1 MSILRKIAKR
11 FRYVLARAL
20 IAGVAL
26 SALTAFCR
34 RLHFNFA
41 TDGFLLI
48 VVVVLLSCMGDFVS
62 SVVIAIMA
70 ALFLAY
76 LAPPDY
82 SFRVAD
88 PLEVVAIVVFLTTS
102 LVIACLVS
110 KLRKSTELA
119 LSSVDRRLID
129 AEERERGRI
138 AKILHDDIG
147 QRMAF
152 LKVTFEQFK
161 ASISNPSVKVLIQM
175 DQLLEQ
181 INELCADVHSLA
193 HSSHI
198 RKLEYLGLVK
208 TARSFCEEFAL
219 RQKVEIEFTGREL
232 PSPLPQDVS
241 LSLFRVLQEALQN
254 SAQHSGARQLQVEL
268 FESSDAV
275 HLIVRDSG
283 FGFDPKVAR
292 SGRGL
297 GLVCMQERIKLVKGA
312 LSISA
317 QPERGTTI
325 HASVPLSSEGSS
337 MHTAA
342 LVER

>member
-1 MSILRKIAKR
+1 
-11 FRYVLARAL
+11 
-20 IAGVAL
+20 VAL
-26 SALTAFCR
+26 ASLTVVCR
-34 RLHFNFA
+34 LLNSNFA
-41 TDGFLLI
+41 TNVLLFI
-48 VVVVLLSCMGDFVS
+48 VVIVLLSRVGDFVS
-62 SVVIAIMA
+62 SIVASIMA
-70 ALFLAY
+70 ALCLAY
-76 LAPPDY
+76 LSPPDH
-82 SFRVAD
+82 SFRVAG
-88 PLEVVAIVVFLTTS
+88 PLDLVTIVAFLTTS
-102 LVIACLVS
+102 LVTAGLVS
-110 KLRKSTELA
+110 KLRKISELA
-119 LSSVDRRLID
+119 LSGVDRRLID

-152 LKVTFEQFK
+152 LKVRFEQFK
-161 ASISNPSVKVLIQM
+161 VSISNPSVEVLIQM

-181 INELCADVHSLA
+181 ISELSADVHALA

-208 TARSFCEEFAL
+208 TARSFCQEFGL
-219 RQKVEIEFTGREL
+219 RQKVEIDFTGRDL

-254 SAQHSGARQLQVEL
+254 SAKHSGARRLQVEL
-268 FESSDAV
+268 FEASDAV

-292 SGRGL
+292 NGRGL
-297 GLVCMQERIKLVKGA
+297 GLVCMQERLKLVNGA

-325 HASVPLSSEGSS
+325 HATVPLVSEGSS
-337 MHTAA
+337 VRTASW
-342 LVER
+342 LER